1 MKIVPCAFQL
11 PNGEMLTVRSLC
23 ADDAEALN
31 AFRLATYR
39 ETHFMARYPEDG
51 ASLEAMQKGLA
62 GSEASALNCEV
73 GAFAGE
79 KLVGSLVWHRCG
91 RTSSIAIVQSWGSL
105 C

>member
-39 ETHFMARYPEDG
+39 ETHFMARYPEEG
-51 ASLEAMQKGLA
+51 AKLAAKGA
-62 GSEASALNCEV
+62 GRL
-73 GAFAGE
+73 
-79 KLVGSLVWHRCG
+79 
-91 RTSSIAIVQSWGSL
+91 
-105 C
+105 

>member
-39 ETHFMARYPEDG
+39 VIQRMERVWKQCKRGWQALKPAR
-51 ASLEAMQKGLA
+51 
-62 GSEASALNCEV
+62 
-73 GAFAGE
+73 
-79 KLVGSLVWHRCG
+79 
-91 RTSSIAIVQSWGSL
+91 
-105 C
+105 